1 MNCRVQVDPSF
12 VPMAI
17 YATDL
22 LVGFLM
28 YGVDP
33 DDGEYWLITLLIDEK
48 YQWNGYARP
57 AIQELIWHLQRK
69 DI

>member
-1 MNCRVQVDPSF
+1 
-12 VPMAI
+12 MAI

-48 YQWNGYARP
+48 YQWNGYARS